1 MTLDEAIN
9 DQFKNID
16 DLESVK
22 VRVHCILTVPTRG
35 GQYSKCF
42 FRDVIQ
48 FDGSKI
54 HLKLLPH
61 YSCYKNWKV
70 SKNTVSPA
78 VIKPDNKFECCIEK
92 PVSEI
97 VDMSL
102 GKMFREIDIS
112 GENF

>member
-16 DLESVK
+16 DSESVK

-48 FDGSKI
+48 YDGSKI

-61 YSCYKNWKV
+61 YSCYKNWKI
-70 SKNTVSPA
+70 SAKTVH
-78 VIKPDNKFECCIEK
+78 PDNEFECCVKE